1 MIAIEP
7 EHVDAHFQRG
17 VAFANLEELDAAVA
31 AYSRA
36 LDLDPGHVRALYA
49 RASCHNRRAEY
60 ARANGARA
68 RPVRAQPGPAPQRQ
82 APSR

>member
-1 MIAIEP
+1 VIAIEP

-17 VAFANLEELDAAVA
+17 VASANLEELDAAVA